1 MDSSDE
7 VIPLHKSADEQTGV
21 PGLRS
26 WRLVYLVVFVNFVV
40 WVALL
45 AIFSR
50 VFA

>member
-7 VIPLHKSADEQTGV
+7 TTPLHKASDEQTGV

-26 WRLVYLVVFVNFVV
+26 WRSVYIIVFVNFVV

-45 AIFSR
+45 ALFSQ